1 MYPPRMGPASGATR
15 IKAPTDSNCAGAAA
29 PARQQGMTMY
39 FDETPY
45 ALQTSGE
52 PHSFQQTGS
61 TYRFEV
67 QAGDKGREGDATQE
81 RAEISSKEK
90 LDFDQTYTMTYD
102 FMVEPGQK
110 NTVGVNVGQFHGT
123 PDANDYGS
131 LGPVFAIRLVG
142 ERMRIVTRTDSDRI
156 TDARPADN
164 FIYSDTTD
172 IQRGH
177 WYQMKVEIR
186 FDPDGQGVINV
197 WRDGEQLAHYKGG
210 VGYND
215 ALGPYWKMGI
225 YRPPAPETLAVAY
238 RNFDLVEGDAG
249 APPNPVPDQPEPSPP
264 VTPPTL
270 PASPDPL
277 VLRAGD
283 EGALLSGGAAND
295 RLIGGDGADI
305 LRGAAGDDHLTG
317 GAGGDVLQG
326 GAGSDVL
333 IAGIGDDDLRGGD
346 GDDLLK
352 GGKDN
357 DTLVGGAGADTLNG
371 GAGLDVFRF
380 EILDGG
386 VDTIVDFSESD
397 KIDLSVMG
405 DALFVAGMGAVE
417 AGRATIHYEAAEGAL
432 YLDLNGGEA
441 SDAVNIAVLT
451 NRPILDY
458 SSFLFG

>member
-1 MYPPRMGPASGATR
+1 MGSASGGEAHQSADR
-15 IKAPTDSNCAGAAA
+15 FELRGAVAPV
-29 PARQQGMTMY
+29 RQRGTTMY

-45 ALQTSGE
+45 ALQTSGD
-52 PHSFQQTGS
+52 PYSFNKIGS

-67 QAGDKGREGDATQE
+67 HSGDKGREGDKTQE

-123 PDANDYGS
+123 PDAGDYGS

-156 TDARPADN
+156 TEARPADK

-172 IQRGH
+172 IERGH

-215 ALGPYWKMGI
+215 AVGPYWKMGI

-249 APPNPVPDQPEPSPP
+249 TPSNPLPEQPESPPP
-264 VTPPTL
+264 VTPPT
-270 PASPDPL
+270 PPESPDPL
-277 VLRAGD
+277 VLRAD
-283 EGALLSGGAAND
+283 DRGASLLGGAGND
-295 RLIGGDGADI
+295 RLIGGDGADT
-305 LRGAAGDDHLTG
+305 LRGAAGNDQLTG
-317 GAGGDVLQG
+317 GGGADLLEG

-333 IAGIGDDDLRGGD
+333 TAGIGADRLLGGD

-357 DTLVGGAGADTLNG
+357 DTLVGGAGGDTLNG
-371 GAGLDVFRF
+371 GAGFDVFRF
-380 EILDGG
+380 ENLDGG
-386 VDTIVDFSESD
+386 VDTIVDFTRSD
-397 KIDLSVMG
+397 KIDLSAMMG
-405 DALFVAGMGAVE
+405 DARFVNGMGAVE
-417 AGRATIHYEAAEGAL
+417 AGRAAIHYEAATGAV
-432 YLDLNGGEA
+432 YVDMNGGEA
-441 SDAVNIAVLT
+441 FDAVNIAVLS
-451 NRPILDY
+451 NRPVLDH
-458 SSFLFG
+458 SSFLFS